1 MTVTDSAF
9 PIGYFYIISKMNGL
23 VIDVH
28 DPETADVGSKIVTM
42 QKKENSPERDSQ
54 LWIHQNGNAWIGFLT
69 NKLSGLVLD
78 VDRAKNFTAIFTGEN
93 HLYLDKMKEE
103 DRAKDQRFGY
113 DEATGFIYTLHDP
126 SVVVDIR
133 KKLSEEGAVVMVYD
147 RKEDKMPANQLWSIE
162 PADPP
167 LVDTDDED
175 EDDSKRARLRAWFG
189 QWSGWGDKKKE
200 VLNERELNEAHEK
213 VYTKKKAKLSHELLA
228 GAAAYEA
235 VKAWERKQQEE
246 GKEVHHATAK
256 KLIASIAA
264 AELVKLFEE
273 RGSSSDDE
281 DESKKE
287 EKKGLMQ
294 RMAVSAATNYFEA
307 KHGF

>member
-1 MTVTDSAF
+1 MTVPENTF
-9 PIGYFYIISKMNGL
+9 PIGYFYIISKMNSL
-23 VIDVH
+23 VVDVH
-28 DPETADVGSKIVTM
+28 SPETADVGSKIVTM
-42 QKKENSPERDSQ
+42 QKREKSPERDS
-54 LWIHQNGNAWIGFLT
+54 FLT

-113 DEATGFIYTLHDP
+113 DEDTGFIYTLHDP

-133 KKLSEEGAVVMVYD
+133 KKLSEEGAVVMVSE
-147 RKEDKMPANQLWSIE
+147 RKEDKMPANQLWTIE
-162 PADPP
+162 LGDPP
-167 LVDTDDED
+167 KVDTDDED
-175 EDDSKRARLRAWFG
+175 EDDGKRARLRAWFG

-200 VLNERELNEAHEK
+200 MLNERELNEAHEK

-228 GAAAYEA
+228 GAAAFEA
-235 VKAWERKQQEE
+235 VKAWERKQESE

-281 DESKKE
+281 DDDDKKE

-294 RMAVSAATNYFEA
+294 RMAMSAATNYFEA